1 MPIINFTHEVSIV
14 GRNFS
19 LFMTDLY
26 TTKHDTEL
34 WRLNVFQ
41 HRSMKKLKY
50 DFITFI
56 SSANPESLF
65 WFRIKY
71 IPYDCV
77 INRFYKCSS
86 SFISH
91 LHKRE
96 RIFKIDR
103 YLDVW
108 QKFSQR
114 ILNNSRP
121 VVWIFYQIVWLIYC
135 RLCIF
140 LL

>member
-1 MPIINFTHEVSIV
+1 MKYWLSVEIFLCSWLTSIYDKTWYWIMTFKC
-14 GRNFS
+14 FS
-19 LFMTDLY
+19 T
-26 TTKHDTEL
+26 
-34 WRLNVFQ
+34 N
-41 HRSMKKLKY
+41 MKKSKY

-56 SSANPESLF
+56 SSANPEYLF

-77 INRFYKCSS
+77 INRFFFKCSS

-121 VVWIFYQIVWLIYC
+121 VVWIFYKIVWLIYC
-135 RLCIF
+135 RLSIF